1 MVKNSISSYLL
12 LIILLAIC
20 ASGYAQTFTYLGFTY
35 TVNADR
41 STVAITGGAVD
52 NSSPLI
58 IPDVAYYND
67 KVYPVTI
74 IKDGAFKQ
82 YIGPKVVIGDNVTT
96 IEGKAFEHFA
106 EHQGNCTLILGRSIK
121 SMPNKAF
128 EHFGEH
134 GDKNKIIV
142 KCDQIP
148 TIVSGTFEHIDNTT
162 IYVRDKTTFDDYKK
176 ANIWG
181 SYDESANKKNIKY
194 AYPFPYEYEFESG
207 KWLTA
212 VFPISMSEHT
222 VLSNFGQGTIVAYLK
237 TAKYDKEAK
246 EYQLHFEYTK
256 AIEANTPY
264 LIKIGN
270 SNSDFVSD
278 TEGDPNAATLTKS
291 VSIENKSGYEAQM
304 IGVYSQH
311 TLSENEF
318 YLRNTDGKL
327 FFYLATGDDGSF
339 VGVNKCY
346 FEILDQSGN
355 VAPAKFSCY
364 FNNSGEATA
373 IRSIPSLRAGCLKK
387 GVFNLSGQH
396 VGDDPAKLTGG
407 TYIVNGKKTFI
418 RHFK

>member
-12 LIILLAIC
+12 LIVLLAIC

-35 TVNADR
+35 TVNADK
-41 STVAITGGAVD
+41 STVTITGGAVD

-58 IPDVAYYND
+58 IPDVAYNND

-74 IKDGAFKQ
+74 IKSSAFKS
-82 YIGPKVVIGDNVTT
+82 YGGLKVVIGDNVTT

-106 EHQGNCTLILGRSIK
+106 QHQGNCTLILGRSIK

-128 EHFGEH
+128 EHFGAH

-148 TIVSGTFEHIDNTT
+148 TIEKQTFEHMANTT
-162 IYVRDKTTFDDYKK
+162 IYVRDKTTYDDYKK
-176 ANIWG
+176 ANIWR
-181 SYDESANKKNIKY
+181 SYDESTNNKNIKY

-237 TAKYDKEAK
+237 SAKYDKEAK
-246 EYQLHFEYTK
+246 EYQLHFEYTN

-270 SNSDFVSD
+270 STSDFVSD

-291 VSIENKSGYEAQM
+291 VSIENKSDYEAQM
-304 IGVYSQH
+304 IGVYSQY
-311 TLSENEF
+311 TLSKNEF
-318 YLRNTDGKL
+318 YLRNKDGKL

-339 VGVNKCY
+339 VGANKCY
-346 FEILDQSGN
+346 FKILDQNGN
-355 VAPAKFSCY
+355 LVPAKFSCY
-364 FNNSGEATA
+364 FDNSGEATA
-373 IRSIPSLRAGCLKK
+373 IRSIPSMWAGCLKK
-387 GVFNLSGQH
+387 GVFNLSGQY
-396 VGDDPAKLTGG
+396 VGDDSTKLTTGI
-407 TYIVNGKKTFI
+407 YIVNGKKRVI
-418 RHFK
+418 Q

>member
-12 LIILLAIC
+12 LIVLLAIC

-35 TVNADR
+35 TVNADK
-41 STVAITGGAVD
+41 STVTITGGAVD

-58 IPDVAYYND
+58 IPDVAYNND

-74 IKDGAFKQ
+74 IKNGAFKS
-82 YIGPKVVIGDNVTT
+82 YPGPKVVIGDNVTT

-106 EHQGNCTLILGRSIK
+106 QHQGNCTLILGRSIK
-121 SMPNKAF
+121 SMPSKAF

-148 TIVSGTFEHIDNTT
+148 TIEKQTFEHMANTT
-162 IYVRDKTTFDDYKK
+162 IYVRDKTTYDDYKK
-176 ANIWG
+176 ANIWR
-181 SYDESANKKNIKY
+181 SYDESTNNKNIKY

-237 TAKYDKEAK
+237 SAKYDKEAK
-246 EYQLHFEYTK
+246 EYQLHFEYTN

-270 SNSDFVSD
+270 STSDFVSD

-291 VSIENKSGYEAQM
+291 VSIENKSDYEAQM
-304 IGVYSQH
+304 IGVYSQY
-311 TLSENEF
+311 TLSKNEF
-318 YLRNTDGKL
+318 YLRNKDGKL

-339 VGVNKCY
+339 VGANKCY
-346 FEILDQSGN
+346 FKILDQNGN
-355 VAPAKFSCY
+355 LVPAKFSCY
-364 FNNSGEATA
+364 FDNSGEATA
-373 IRSIPSLRAGCLKK
+373 FRTVTSRQNESFHK
-387 GVFNLSGQH
+387 GIFNIYGQY
-396 VGDDPAKLTGG
+396 VGDDTENLPKGI
-407 TYIVNGKKTFI
+407 YIVNGKKI
-418 RHFK
+418 IVK

>member
-12 LIILLAIC
+12 LIVLLAIC
-20 ASGYAQTFTYLGFTY
+20 ASGYAQNFTYLGFTY
-35 TVNADR
+35 TVNDDK
-41 STVAITGGAVD
+41 STVTITGGAVD
-52 NSSPLI
+52 DSSPLI
-58 IPDVAYYND
+58 IPDVAYNND

-74 IKDGAFKQ
+74 IKSGAFTS
-82 YIGPKVVIGDNVTT
+82 YRGLKVVIGDNVTT
-96 IEGKAFEHFA
+96 IEDKAFEHFA
-106 EHQGNCTLILGRSIK
+106 EQQGNCTLILGRSIK

-148 TIVSGTFEHIDNTT
+148 TIEEKTFEHIANTT
-162 IYVRDKTTFDDYKK
+162 IYVRDKTTYDDYKK

-181 SYDESANKKNIKY
+181 SYDESTNNKNIKY

-237 TAKYDKEAK
+237 SAKYDKEAK
-246 EYQLHFEYTK
+246 EYQLHFEYTN

-270 SNSDFVSD
+270 STSDFVSD

-304 IGVYSQH
+304 IGVYSQY
-311 TLSENEF
+311 TLSKNEF
-318 YLRNTDGKL
+318 YLRNKDGKL

-339 VGVNKCY
+339 VGANKCY
-346 FEILDQSGN
+346 FKILDQNGN
-355 VAPAKFSCY
+355 LVPAKFSCY
-364 FNNSGEATA
+364 FDNSGEATA
-373 IRSIPSLRAGCLKK
+373 IPMVTSRQNESIHKDI
-387 GVFNLSGQH
+387 FNIYGQY
-396 VGDDPAKLTGG
+396 VGDDAENLPKGI
-407 TYIVNGKKTFI
+407 YIVNGKKI
-418 RHFK
+418 IVK

>member
-12 LIILLAIC
+12 LIVLLAIC

-35 TVNADR
+35 TVNADQ
-41 STVAITGGAVD
+41 STVTITGGAVD
-52 NSSPLI
+52 TSSPLI
-58 IPDVAYYND
+58 IPDVAYNND
-67 KVYPVTI
+67 KAYPVTI
-74 IKDGAFKQ
+74 IKNSAFKS
-82 YIGPKVVIGDNVTT
+82 YRGLKVVIGDNVTT
-96 IEGKAFEHFA
+96 IEDKAFEHFA
-106 EHQGNCTLILGRSIK
+106 EQQGNCTLILGRSIK

-148 TIVSGTFEHIDNTT
+148 TIEKQTFEHIANTT
-162 IYVRDKTTFDDYKK
+162 IYVRDKTTYDDYKK
-176 ANIWG
+176 ANIWR
-181 SYDESANKKNIKY
+181 SYDESTNNKNIKY

-237 TAKYDKEAK
+237 SAKYDKEAK
-246 EYQLHFEYTK
+246 EYQLHFEYTN

-270 SNSDFVSD
+270 STSDFVSD

-291 VSIENKSGYEAQM
+291 VSIENKSDYQAQM
-304 IGVYSQH
+304 IGVYSQR

-318 YLRNTDGKL
+318 YLRNKDGIL

-339 VGVNKCY
+339 VGANKCY
-346 FEILDQSGN
+346 FRILDQNGN
-355 VAPAKFSCY
+355 LVPAKFSCH
-364 FNNSGEATA
+364 FDNSGEATA
-373 IRSIPSLRAGCLKK
+373 IPMVTSRQNESIHKDI
-387 GVFNLSGQH
+387 FNIYGQY
-396 VGDDPAKLTGG
+396 VGDDAENLPKGI
-407 TYIVNGKKTFI
+407 YIDNSKKI
-418 RHFK
+418 IVK

>member
-12 LIILLAIC
+12 LIVLLAIC

-35 TVNADR
+35 TVNADG
-41 STVAITGGAVD
+41 STVTITDGAVD
-52 NSSPLI
+52 KSSPLI

-67 KVYPVTI
+67 KAYPVTI
-74 IKDGAFKQ
+74 IKKGAFKS
-82 YIGPKVVIGDNVTT
+82 YRGLKVVIGDNVTT
-96 IEGKAFEHFA
+96 IERKAFEGFA
-106 EHQGNCTLILGRSIK
+106 EHESNCTLILGRSIK
-121 SMPNKAF
+121 SMPSKAF

-148 TIVSGTFEHIDNTT
+148 TIEEKTFEHIANTT
-162 IYVRDKTTFDDYKK
+162 IYVRDKTTYDDYKN

-181 SYDESANKKNIKY
+181 SYDESTNNKNIKY

-212 VFPISMSEHT
+212 VFPISMSEYT

-237 TAKYDKEAK
+237 SAKYDKEAK
-246 EYQLHFEYTK
+246 EYQLHFEYTN

-291 VSIENKSGYEAQM
+291 VSIENKSDYQAQM
-304 IGVYSQH
+304 IGVYSQR

-318 YLRNTDGKL
+318 YLRNKDGIL
-327 FFYLATGDDGSF
+327 FFYLATDDDGSF
-339 VGVNKCY
+339 VGANKCY
-346 FEILDQSGN
+346 FKILDQNGN
-355 VAPAKFSCY
+355 LAPAKFSCH
-364 FNNSGEATA
+364 FDNSGETTA
-373 IRSIPSLRAGCLKK
+373 IRSIPFSREGCLKK
-387 GVFNLSGQH
+387 GIFNLTGQY
-396 VGDDPAKLTGG
+396 VGNDPAKLVTGI
-407 TYIVNGKKTFI
+407 YIVNGKKMVI

>member
-12 LIILLAIC
+12 LIVLLAIC
-20 ASGYAQTFTYLGFTY
+20 ASGYAQNFTYLGFTY
-35 TVNADR
+35 SVNADK
-41 STVAITGGAVD
+41 STVTITGGAVD

-67 KVYPVTI
+67 KAYPVTI
-74 IKDGAFKQ
+74 IKNSAFKS
-82 YIGPKVVIGDNVTT
+82 YRGLKVVIGDNVTT
-96 IEGKAFEHFA
+96 IEDKAFEHFA
-106 EHQGNCTLILGRSIK
+106 EQQGNCTLILGRSIK
-121 SMPNKAF
+121 SIPNKAF

-148 TIVSGTFEHIDNTT
+148 TIEEKTFEHIANTT
-162 IYVRDKTTFDDYKK
+162 IYVRDKTTYDDYKK
-176 ANIWG
+176 ANIWR
-181 SYDESANKKNIKY
+181 SYDESTNNKNIKY

-237 TAKYDKEAK
+237 SAKYDKEAK
-246 EYQLHFEYTK
+246 EYQLHFEYTN

-270 SNSDFVSD
+270 STSDFVSD

-304 IGVYSQH
+304 IGVYSQY
-311 TLSENEF
+311 TLSKNEF
-318 YLRNTDGKL
+318 YLRNKDGKL

-339 VGVNKCY
+339 VGANKCY
-346 FEILDQSGN
+346 FKILDQNGN
-355 VAPAKFSCY
+355 LVPAKFSCY
-364 FNNSGEATA
+364 FDNSGEATA
-373 IRSIPSLRAGCLKK
+373 IPMVTSRQNESFHK
-387 GVFNLSGQH
+387 GIFNIYGQY
-396 VGDDPAKLTGG
+396 VGDDTENLPKGI
-407 TYIVNGKKTFI
+407 YIVNGKKI
-418 RHFK
+418 IVK

>member
-12 LIILLAIC
+12 LIVLLAIC
-20 ASGYAQTFTYLGFTY
+20 TSGYAQTFTYLGFTY

-41 STVAITGGAVD
+41 STVTITGGAVD

-58 IPDVAYYND
+58 IPDVTYYND

-74 IKDGAFKQ
+74 IKDGAFTS
-82 YIGPKVVIGDNVTT
+82 YRGLKVVIGDNVTT

-106 EHQGNCTLILGRSIK
+106 EQQGNCTLILGRSIK
-121 SMPNKAF
+121 SMPSKAF
-128 EHFGEH
+128 EHFGQH

-148 TIVSGTFEHIDNTT
+148 TIMQHTFEHMANTT
-162 IYVRDKTTFDDYKK
+162 IYVRDKTTYDDYKK

-237 TAKYDKEAK
+237 SAKYDKDAR
-246 EYQLHFEYTK
+246 EYQLHFEYTN

-291 VSIENKSGYEAQM
+291 VSIENKSGYEALM
-304 IGVYSQH
+304 TGVYSQY
-311 TLSENEF
+311 TLAKNEF
-318 YLRNTDGKL
+318 YLRNYEESL
-327 FFYLATGDDGSF
+327 YFYLATGDDGSF
-339 VGVNKCY
+339 VGANKCY
-346 FEILDQSGN
+346 FKILDQNGN
-355 VAPAKFSCY
+355 LVPAKFSCY
-364 FNNSGEATA
+364 FDNSGEATA
-373 IRSIPSLRAGCLKK
+373 IPSITSLREDSLKK
-387 GVFNLSGQH
+387 GIYNLSGQH
-396 VGDDPAKLTGG
+396 VGDDPAKLANGI
-407 TYIVNGKKTFI
+407 YIVNGKKTVI